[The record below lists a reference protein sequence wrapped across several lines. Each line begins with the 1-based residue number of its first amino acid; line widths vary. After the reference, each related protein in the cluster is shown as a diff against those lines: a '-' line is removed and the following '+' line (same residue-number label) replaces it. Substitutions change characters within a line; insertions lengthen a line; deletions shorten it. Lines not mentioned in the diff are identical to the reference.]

1 MTELPKNFPEYS
13 IMYKTLDKKIKE
25 LKNKKLQTKEG
36 STLEKIQS
44 DIDQYQK
51 EMDKIK
57 TIFPENFFDHSI
69 HLHHDHDTGM
79 TIGAVHAHCNAVLW
93 EYEGV

>member
-25 LKNKKLQTKEG
+25 LKNKKLQTKEE
-36 STLEKIQS
+36 STLEQIQS

-57 TIFPENFFDHSI
+57 TIFPENFLD
-69 HLHHDHDTGM
+69 
-79 TIGAVHAHCNAVLW
+79 
-93 EYEGV
+93 

>member
-13 IMYKTLDKKIKE
+13 IMYKTLDKKIKD
-25 LKNKKLQTKEG
+25 LKNKKLQTKEEF
-36 STLEKIQS
+36 TLEKIQS

-57 TIFPENFFDHSI
+57 TIFPENFFD
-69 HLHHDHDTGM
+69 
-79 TIGAVHAHCNAVLW
+79 
-93 EYEGV
+93 

>member
-13 IMYKTLDKKIKE
+13 IMYKTLDKKIKD
-25 LKNKKLQTKEG
+25 LKNKKLQTKEEH
-36 STLEKIQS
+36 TLEKIQS

-57 TIFPENFFDHSI
+57 TIFPENFFD
-69 HLHHDHDTGM
+69 
-79 TIGAVHAHCNAVLW
+79 
-93 EYEGV
+93 

>member
-25 LKNKKLQTKEG
+25 LKNKKLQTKKE

-57 TIFPENFFDHSI
+57 TIFPENFFD
-69 HLHHDHDTGM
+69 
-79 TIGAVHAHCNAVLW
+79 
-93 EYEGV
+93 

>member
-25 LKNKKLQTKEG
+25 LKNKKLQTKEE

-51 EMDKIK
+51 EMNKIK
-57 TIFPENFFDHSI
+57 TIFPENFFD
-69 HLHHDHDTGM
+69 
-79 TIGAVHAHCNAVLW
+79 
-93 EYEGV
+93 

>member
-25 LKNKKLQTKEG
+25 LKNKKLQTKEEP
-36 STLEKIQS
+36 TLEKIQS

-57 TIFPENFFDHSI
+57 TIFPENFFD
-69 HLHHDHDTGM
+69 
-79 TIGAVHAHCNAVLW
+79 
-93 EYEGV
+93 

>member
-25 LKNKKLQTKEG
+25 LKNKKLQTKEE

-57 TIFPENFFDHSI
+57 TIFPENFFD
-69 HLHHDHDTGM
+69 
-79 TIGAVHAHCNAVLW
+79 
-93 EYEGV
+93 

>member
-25 LKNKKLQTKEG
+25 LKNKKLQTKEEF
-36 STLEKIQS
+36 TLEKIQS

-51 EMDKIK
+51 EMSKIK
-57 TIFPENFFDHSI
+57 TIFPENFFD
-69 HLHHDHDTGM
+69 
-79 TIGAVHAHCNAVLW
+79 
-93 EYEGV
+93 

>member
-13 IMYKTLDKKIKE
+13 IMYKTLNKKIKE
-25 LKNKKLQTKEG
+25 LKNKKLQTKEE

-51 EMDKIK
+51 EMEKIK
-57 TIFPENFFDHSI
+57 TIFPENFFD
-69 HLHHDHDTGM
+69 
-79 TIGAVHAHCNAVLW
+79 
-93 EYEGV
+93 

>member
-25 LKNKKLQTKEG
+25 LKNKKLQTKEEP
-36 STLEKIQS
+36 TLKKIQS

-57 TIFPENFFDHSI
+57 NIFLKANF
-69 HLHHDHDTGM
+69 
-79 TIGAVHAHCNAVLW
+79 
-93 EYEGV
+93 

>member
-25 LKNKKLQTKEG
+25 LKNKKLQTKEE

-44 DIDQYQK
+44 DIYQYQK

-57 TIFPENFFDHSI
+57 TIFPENFFD
-69 HLHHDHDTGM
+69 
-79 TIGAVHAHCNAVLW
+79 
-93 EYEGV
+93 

>member
-1 MTELPKNFPEYS
+1 MSKLPKNFPEYS

-25 LKNKKLQTKEG
+25 LKNKKLQTKEEH
-36 STLEKIQS
+36 TLEKIQS

-57 TIFPENFFDHSI
+57 SIFPESFFD
-69 HLHHDHDTGM
+69 
-79 TIGAVHAHCNAVLW
+79 
-93 EYEGV
+93 